1 MNTYTELKTMPE
13 TLIRAFTEKLFIE
26 NNVARD
32 FPESIKKLKKNDLKP
47 IKCKKRLD
55 LRDVEC
61 FTIDCDDT
69 KDMDDAVSLE
79 KTTFGYRIGV
89 HIADVAAYIK
99 LGSELD
105 ELAMKRG
112 YSIYLPLETIPMLPS
127 LLSNDLCSL
136 NPNVDR
142 LAISVLINVDDFI
155 NVLDFKIVKSVIRS
169 RIKGS
174 YSEVN
179 KILDGT
185 AEKTIKDKYRRVQNL
200 LFEMK
205 YLAEKLRLDRILHGV
220 ECSEETDNKIL
231 VDGWV
236 ITIAPKVK
244 GDAEQIIEEF
254 IVLANRLVAKYF
266 VNRSLPVVFRSQL
279 EKGKVAIYT
288 TEECPHAELNLLHY
302 VHFTSP
308 IRRLADLKIHQILTL
323 HLDGMPTETIHSLLD
338 EHLEEAADRA
348 KRSKGRADNVMKAT
362 RNYCFRL
369 WAEMQPQKEYS
380 AKFVGF
386 DNKRLPIFEILPYH
400 VRATGNAKFR
410 GTVGDMMSC
419 KLSTSPKDNRLR
431 VINITVNYSVNTL

>member
-1 MNTYTELKTMPE
+1 MNTCAQLEIMPE
-13 TLIRAFTEKLFIE
+13 TLIKAFTEKLFIE
-26 NNVARD
+26 NNIVRD
-32 FPESIKKLKKNDLKP
+32 FPENIKKLKKDNIEP
-47 IKCKKRLD
+47 IKCKNRLD
-55 LRDVEC
+55 LRDIEC

-79 KTTFGYRIGV
+79 KTTFGYRVGI

-112 YSIYLPLETIPMLPS
+112 YSIYLPLETVPMLPD

-142 LAISVLINVDDFI
+142 LAISVLINLDDFT

-179 KILDGT
+179 KILNGT

-200 LFEMK
+200 LFDMK
-205 YLAEKLRLDRILHGV
+205 SLSEKLRLDRILHGV
-220 ECSEETDNKIL
+220 ECSEETENKIL
-231 VDGWV
+231 VDGWE
-236 ITIAPKVK
+236 ITINPKVK
-244 GDAEQIIEEF
+244 GDAERIIEEF
-254 IVLANRLVAKYF
+254 MVLANRLVAKYF
-266 VNRSLPVVFRSQL
+266 VDRNLPVVFRSQL
-279 EKGKVAIYT
+279 EKGTVAIYT
-288 TEECPHAELNLLHY
+288 TEECPHAELNLRHY
-302 VHFTSP
+302 IHFTSP

-323 HLDGMPTETIHSLLD
+323 NLDGVPTETIHSMLD

-362 RNYCFRL
+362 RNYCFKL
-369 WAEMQPQKEYS
+369 WAEMQPQQEYS
-380 AKFVGF
+380 ARFVGLN
-386 DNKRLPIFEILPYH
+386 NKRLPIFEILPYH
-400 VRATGNAKFR
+400 VRATGSAKFR

-419 KLSTSPKDNRLR
+419 NLSTSTKDNRLY
-431 VINITVNYSVNTL
+431 VINITVKYRVNCM